1 MSKASNKE
9 FKLLF
14 NFQIGFIQ
22 SSWYKKLY
30 REASI
35 LTQLSEFGSTLGDEY
50 LALKT
55 LNQLTSAD
63 NQGSV
68 FCSALFACAHC
79 FASDQEWWDNQSCDV
94 CGKTHPTK
102 YHDTLS
108 ARDNKDL
115 QTARTKACTI
125 TDASKPAGQ
134 QPPCCRFCFKMNNG
148 K

>member
-68 FCSALFACAHC
+68 FLFCPLC
-79 FASDQEWWDNQSCDV
+79 LRSLFCLRPRMVGQSV
-94 CGKTHPTK
+94 
-102 YHDTLS
+102 L
-108 ARDNKDL
+108 
-115 QTARTKACTI
+115 
-125 TDASKPAGQ
+125 
-134 QPPCCRFCFKMNNG
+134 
-148 K
+148 